1 MEYMRTQASI
11 EKFVI
16 ITMRDG
22 RKKYVGR
29 RYSFKMDYGY
39 TVKINEAMMFDTE
52 KLAERKMEELR
63 IKGQIGKV
71 VKSYELKEIFDR
83 RRRMIY
89 TVFPKQEGEMPQD
102 FPTYLD
108 AQEYGDEEFG
118 RGNYT
123 IESTTGECV

>member
-1 MEYMRTQASI
+1 MEYMRTQVSI

-16 ITMRDG
+16 ITIRDG

-71 VKSYELKEIFDR
+71 VKSYELKEIF
-83 RRRMIY
+83 
-89 TVFPKQEGEMPQD
+89 
-102 FPTYLD
+102 
-108 AQEYGDEEFG
+108 
-118 RGNYT
+118 
-123 IESTTGECV
+123 

>member
-52 KLAERKMEELR
+52 KRHRIFRHTRMHKSMEIKNLAEATIRLNQPQESAYRRKE
-63 IKGQIGKV
+63 
-71 VKSYELKEIFDR
+71 
-83 RRRMIY
+83 
-89 TVFPKQEGEMPQD
+89 
-102 FPTYLD
+102 
-108 AQEYGDEEFG
+108 
-118 RGNYT
+118 
-123 IESTTGECV
+123 